1 MQALMHNRIIS
12 ICLFS
17 VLYISCSPVKEEI
30 APITEITPLKK
41 DTVFYTQDRAYVDM
55 MISDSLLLFIANK
68 DSNYVHVFNKVSL
81 DSLISF
87 GKKGNAG
94 FEFNHVPL
102 FVKQYYEDKDYIEAF
117 DLFSMKTINIKNI
130 IEGKNISGEIKF
142 ERMDE
147 KLAFSREIVRID
159 NNTLVGTSLNRSDGL
174 FYIYHNKNKKWVP
187 HNPKLK
193 IDKKA
198 YGSVYYGLIETSPD
212 SETIVYCPRYFDRIL
227 FFDRDGKLKKTL
239 NFSEIK
245 IPKIGEKYL
254 GVSNEE
260 TIYSLQTYRT
270 NSFLYVLRP
279 LQSLKYLM
287 ENRSPIEVQILC
299 LTWNGNI
306 HATYELI
313 LKNMSTLFC
322 IDEENNKILFNT
334 PIDSYLSND
343 IITEISI
350 YDIKAQ

>member
-1 MQALMHNRIIS
+1 MNKYIIS
-12 ICLFS
+12 VCVFTVI
-17 VLYISCSPVKEEI
+17 YISCSPVKEEI
-30 APITEITPLKK
+30 TSITEITTLKK
-41 DTVFYTQDRAYVDM
+41 DTVLQIQDRAYVDM
-55 MISDSLLLFIANK
+55 MISDSLLLLIANK

-81 DSLISF
+81 DSITSF

-102 FVKQYYEDKDYIEAF
+102 FVKQYYEDKDYIEVF
-117 DLFSMKTINIKNI
+117 DLFSIKNINIKNI
-130 IEGKNISGEIKF
+130 IEGKNISGEIKS

-147 KLAFSREIVRID
+147 ELAFSREIVRLD
-159 NNTLVGTSLNRSDGL
+159 NNSFVGTSLNRSDGL
-174 FYIYHNKNKKWVP
+174 FYTYHNKNKKWVP
-187 HNPKLK
+187 YNPKL
-193 IDKKA
+193 IINKKV
-198 YGSVYYGLIETSPD
+198 YESLYYGLIETSPD

-227 FFDRDGKLKKTL
+227 FFNRDGKLKKTL
-239 NFSEIK
+239 NFTQTK
-245 IPKIGEKYL
+245 TPKIGEKYL

-270 NSFLYVLRP
+270 KSFLYVLRP
-279 LQSLKYLM
+279 LQSLKYLT
-287 ENRSPIEVQILC
+287 ENRSPIKVQILC
-299 LTWNGNI
+299 LTWDGNI

-334 PIDSYLSND
+334 PIDSYISND

-350 YDIKAQ
+350 YKINEQFETT